1 MFLAMH
7 GSFLALCLV
16 LFQASGDKNKEKWM
30 IIETAKNEGNTQA
43 KESGQDFSLGADG
56 KNLGPATLKC
66 ESDVPFK
73 KCRFQKPDGKFI
85 QVGNR
90 CTGSMYGT
98 TGKRIEKICRV
109 DESFM
114 DKTDTV
120 CGIVINHVKQE
131 DIGTWSCEYQIKGQW
146 IKEETQINIVN
157 NEIEMEGP
165 LSEELMIQKGEIVLK
180 PNNVITILPDVGSEF
195 KIDFDLYISEYERKE
210 WTTILLFAVD
220 KGLID
225 FLKYGDRIPGVYI
238 HDTKIYIC
246 SAINGKANVC
256 SGTDVKLKTW
266 TYVEICQHVLG
277 GKLTFEVLIDE
288 KSVYKKVNNKP
299 CRFKNVKVFAGDPL
313 HMTHHGKIKNLHFT
327 TADKTNGGACVV
339 DYTPTPVPSSGYIS
353 KDPLVLKKDHLITVL
368 PFLGSQYKITFDLY
382 LSSYGDKPVYS
393 VLHFTQNGDATTYG
407 DRNPAIWISRE
418 KKVLVCSAINGMLNF
433 PVYSQPTFPLKTWMP
448 VVISQTLVDKKIIYE
463 VKINGV
469 TLISMENNQ
478 PQLFQAVKV
487 YAGDP
492 WYLAQDGK
500 IKNLK
505 VLTQDDRECID
516 QCLAV

>member
-1 MFLAMH
+1 M
-7 GSFLALCLV
+7 
-16 LFQASGDKNKEKWM
+16 
-30 IIETAKNEGNTQA
+30 
-43 KESGQDFSLGADG
+43 
-56 KNLGPATLKC
+56 
-66 ESDVPFK
+66 
-73 KCRFQKPDGKFI
+73 
-85 QVGNR
+85 
-90 CTGSMYGT
+90 
-98 TGKRIEKICRV
+98 
-109 DESFM
+109 
-114 DKTDTV
+114 
-120 CGIVINHVKQE
+120 
-131 DIGTWSCEYQIKGQW
+131 
-146 IKEETQINIVN
+146 
-157 NEIEMEGP
+157 
-165 LSEELMIQKGEIVLK
+165 
-180 PNNVITILPDVGSEF
+180 
-195 KIDFDLYISEYERKE
+195 
-210 WTTILLFAVD
+210 
-220 KGLID
+220 GLRDPI
-225 FLKYGDRIPGVYI
+225 KYGDRIPGVFMY
-238 HDTKIYIC
+238 DKKLYIC
-246 SAINGKANVC
+246 SAINGNSNTC
-256 SGTDVKLKTW
+256 MEEIEIKLKKW
-266 TYVEICQHVLG
+266 TYVEICQHVLN
-277 GKLTFEVLIDE
+277 GKLTFEILIDG